1 MRKLLSFALV
11 LLMIVPLCMFPAS
24 AAITA
29 DTSWYNSSK
38 TEFVLTTP
46 EQLMGFATLT
56 GLLDDFKGK
65 TVKLGADIVFNT
77 GNAADW
83 AETAPANTW
92 KPVTGFAGTFDGQGH
107 SISGL
112 YVKSNTGKA
121 GFIGTMTK
129 TAVLQN
135 FKVLN
140 SYFCD
145 TSSVY
150 IASGVLASGAGLVRN
165 VYSNAIVHA
174 DGYHVGGIVAHC
186 TDAIT
191 VESCWFDGKITCG
204 IRYAAGIVANAIGKD
219 VTIKHCLNTG
229 TIHTDQ
235 QNMSSLSHVGGIF
248 GRQDAGR
255 TVIIDCLNLGKVTSK
270 YDNDGITD
278 AIGSLVA
285 CVVQPTG
292 YLEIKDSWA
301 SVESCRFVIGS
312 NYGTNPD
319 SAQDYGTMSEQMF
332 TGYSAY
338 VNTDLD
344 FENYWAVDLDGHPI
358 PQVFCEGEM
367 PKLYDL
373 TTPSVNEAE
382 LKLDG
387 KFGPKWTVTLELP
400 EGVDK
405 EDVTLGALIAPTKIL
420 PAGVP
425 LNVFNKEFDYLGDKW
440 PVANVEAKV
449 YRESDADTLV
459 ATFVIT
465 DMDDE
470 TARMNFTIAPYAT
483 FKTED
488 GDIVMYGNQS
498 DVTFYKEA
506 ALTAQN
512 SATSAADKAKIEA
525 VLAPIDEKIGA
536 KFPVREDWSEIAEF
550 EQVPAFMAGDKLS
563 QALDYGVGNWRI
575 EILGTSDDDYFAYLE
590 LLEKVG
596 FKKVYDNG
604 DEGINDTVYTHMYQK
619 GDLTVTVIDIAYQNK
634 VYITA
639 AYNEPLSEH
648 LFDNFKSEAVAGA
661 KNELH
666 LVETYWFGSSIIIKL
681 KNGHYIVND
690 GGTEQELGYLLDYL
704 EEITPGDAKPVIEAW
719 TCSHFHRD
727 HIDNMFLFLRNP
739 ANVDRVY
746 VEGLYANIP
755 GEFVV
760 KNYAGIQAEIDMFV
774 QMSSLLKSTDGGHPE
789 IYRMQ
794 TGQRYFFCDV
804 SMEVLLAQEQIDPST
819 YTNGFND
826 TSTWLMFYID
836 GQNVSIGGDS
846 SQVNME
852 WLMDTYE
859 KSFLDFDVF
868 ETLHH
873 DENTWDEFTDY
884 CTYKTVIHAN
894 PGWPAKDG
902 YSASKKL
909 NAKAEAAGG
918 EWMSNKNGTVVL
930 TFPYT
935 VGSYTQRDS
944 FDWIYHVG
952 QERPWTSN
960 AEPDRNHVNIIK

>member
-24 AAITA
+24 AAYTA
-29 DTSWYNSSK
+29 DRSWYNATA

-46 EQLMGFATLT
+46 QQLL
-56 GLLDDFKGK
+56 GLASISGVLDDFKGK

-83 AETAPANTW
+83 ATSAPANVWTPI
-92 KPVTGFAGTFDGQGH
+92 KGFAGTFDGQGH
-107 SISGL
+107 SVSGL
-112 YVKSNTGKA
+112 YIKTGSGTI
-121 GFIGTMTK
+121 GFFGTMTK
-129 TAVLQN
+129 TAILEN
-135 FKVLN
+135 FSVVN
-140 SYFCD
+140 SYFYAID
-145 TSSVY
+145 Y
-150 IASGVLASGAGLVRN
+150 IAAGVLGSGAGIVRN
-165 VYSNAIVHA
+165 IYSDAIVHSQ
-174 DGYHVGGIVAHC
+174 GYHVGGIVAHC
-186 TDAIT
+186 TGPIT
-191 VESCWFDGKITCG
+191 VESCWFNGKVTCG
-204 IRYAAGIVANAIGKD
+204 VRYAAGIVANAIGKD

-229 TIHTDQ
+229 SVHTEQ
-235 QNMSSLSHVGGIF
+235 QASQGMSHVGGIF
-248 GRQDAGR
+248 GRQDAGK
-255 TVIIDCLNLGKVTSK
+255 TIIIDCLNLGEVTSK
-270 YDNDGITD
+270 YVNDGFSD
-278 AIGSLVA
+278 SIGSLVGT
-285 CVVQPTG
+285 VVLADG
-292 YLEIKDSWA
+292 YLEIQNSWA
-301 SVESCRFVIGS
+301 SLESCKYVVGS

-319 SAQDYGTMSEQMF
+319 SAQDYGTMSEAMF
-332 TGYSAY
+332 NGYSAY
-338 VNTDLD
+338 ANTTLD

-387 KFGPKWTVTLELP
+387 NYGPKWTVSLDVP
-400 EGVDK
+400 EGTDK
-405 EDVTLGALIAPTKIL
+405 NTIQLGALVAPTKTI
-420 PAGVP
+420 PAGVD
-425 LNVFNKEFDYLGDKW
+425 LTLFTKEFDYRGDKW

-449 YRESDADTLV
+449 YRESAADKLV

-465 DMDDE
+465 EMDDA
-470 TARMNFTIAPYAT
+470 TSRMNFTIVPYAIFST
-483 FKTED
+483 DD
-488 GDIVMYGNQS
+488 GDIVMYGKGS
-498 DVTFYKEA
+498 DSVFYKEA
-506 ALTAQN
+506 ALAAQ
-512 SATSAADKAKIEA
+512 SSSTSAADKAKIEA
-525 VLAPIDEKIGA
+525 VLAPIEEKIGA
-536 KFPVREDWSEIAEF
+536 KFPVREDWSEMAEF
-550 EQVPAFMAGDKLS
+550 EQIPAFMAGDKLS
-563 QALDYGVGNWRI
+563 QALDYGIGNWRI
-575 EILGTSDDDYFAYLE
+575 EITGTDDSDYFAYLE
-590 LLEKVG
+590 LLEDVG
-596 FKKVYDNG
+596 FKEVYNNG
-604 DEGINDTVYTHMYQK
+604 ELGINDTVYTHMYQK

-634 VYITA
+634 TYITA
-639 AYNEPLSEH
+639 SYDEPLSEH

-739 ANVDRVY
+739 ANVDRIY

-760 KNYAGIQAEIDMFV
+760 KNYAGIQAEIDMFR
-774 QMSSLLKSTDGGHPE
+774 QMASVLKSTDGGHPE

-804 SMEVLLAQEQIDPST
+804 SMEVLLTQEQIDPST

-826 TSTWLMFYID
+826 TSTWLMFYLD

-873 DENTWDEFTDY
+873 DENTWDGFTDY
-884 CTYKTVIHAN
+884 CTYKTILHAN
-894 PGWPAKDG
+894 TNWPWPQG
-902 YSASKKL
+902 YEASKKL
-909 NAKAEAAGG
+909 DAKAEAAGG
-918 EWMSNKNGTVVL
+918 EWLSNKDGTYVL

-935 VGSYTQRDS
+935 VGTAKLRDN

-952 QERPWTSN
+952 KTRPMTAGDSV
-960 AEPDRNHVNIIK
+960 DRNHVNIIK